1 MHALVALQ
9 RADGS
14 WELSKELAEA
24 MGLELSLLESALTG
38 EQRSTEKRAAWA
50 TALALAWLDTNAS
63 TSRAEWRLLAVKARA
78 WLDGVPARHPGGE
91 SWLESAAKFLKT
103 LPSSV

>member
-24 MGLELSLLESALTG
+24 MGLELSLLESAPAG
-38 EQRSTEKRAAWA
+38 EKRSTQGRAAWA
-50 TALALAWLDTNAS
+50 TALALAWLDANAA

-78 WLDGVPARHPGGE
+78 WLDGVPAPHPGGE